1 MTLQPEIPNSVQKC
15 FFLVFVQEDCFSNI
29 LKKVIRLQTGVEWLF
44 IAQFELSKD
53 LKRPDM
59 SSFIARG
66 PQNCPSSHEK
76 KLLLGGINSVYK
88 AVGSI
93 IDCSSCT
100 FKASTKGCLFWLG
113 GPI

>member
-15 FFLVFVQEDCFSNI
+15 FFLVFVQEDCFSSI
-29 LKKVIRLQTGVEWLF
+29 LKKVSRLQTGVEWLF

-66 PQNCPSSHEK
+66 PQNCPISHKEN
-76 KLLLGGINSVYK
+76 LFWGINKAYK

-93 IDCSSCT
+93 IDCTSCT
-100 FKASTKGCLFWLG
+100 CQASTK
-113 GPI
+113 